1 MTSRLFIAAEIPILQ
16 RENLIRVRDEI
27 CETEY
32 CAFKWEPIEKLHL
45 TLKFL
50 GDTDEEL
57 IPEIKHSLYEIT
69 SDFKNIEVSYSHF
82 GIFFRNGVPSI
93 LWTGLNYDYSLK
105 KLFDRIQEKMTKFG
119 FKKEKKKF
127 KPHITLSRLKYLPPN
142 VSLNG
147 FLNYVFDQEK
157 FHINEIV
164 LYESELHRSGSI
176 YKTLKSFRLGNG

>member
-16 RENLIRVRDEI
+16 RENLIRIRDEI

-50 GDTDEEL
+50 GDTNDEI
-57 IPEIKHSLYEIT
+57 IPEIIRSLYSIAP
-69 SDFKNIEVSYSHF
+69 DFKSVEVSYSRF
-82 GIFFRNGVPSI
+82 GLFFRNGVPSI
-93 LWTGLNYDYSLK
+93 LWAGLNYDHSLK
-105 KLFDRIQEKMTKFG
+105 ILSERIQEKTTKFG

-142 VSLNG
+142 VMLNG
-147 FLNYVFDQEK
+147 FMNYNFKEEK
-157 FHINEIV
+157 FFINEIT
-164 LYESELHRSGSI
+164 LYKSELHKSGSI
-176 YKTLKSFRLGNG
+176 YQKIKSFRLGNV